1 MMDHQV
7 QLVILVHKE
16 LLVMLEIQV
25 KLDPRDKQEIPDL
38 PVSEVQLDLKDQK
51 VLVV

>member
-16 LLVMLEIQV
+16 LQVMLEIQV
-25 KLDPRDKQEIPDL
+25 KLDPRDKQEIAEL